1 VMSDPDLAIRT
12 LREIKAAGILIAID
26 DFGTGHSSLANLGR
40 LLPVDILKI
49 DRSFVRDIGRSRE
62 ADAIVTAVIDLGRRL
77 GLTVIAEGIED
88 LVQAGLVQRLGC
100 SIGQGYALGPPQPP
114 EAIAALLTGEAEDR
128 AA

>member
-1 VMSDPDLAIRT
+1 MGDPELAIRT

-40 LLPVDILKI
+40 MLPVDILKI
-49 DRSFVRDIGRSRE
+49 DRSFVHEIGRSRE

-88 LVQAGLVQRLGC
+88 LAQATLVQRLGC
-100 SIGQGYALGPPQPP
+100 TIGQGYALGPPQPA